1 MQLKYIYILFIL
13 LSSLVSSEAIAIKY
27 NEPWRI
33 VSFGQNEGLPE
44 GKTYGIYVQK
54 NGTTWLGTQSGI
66 AKFDGYKW
74 NNIKFIHSNRIGNQN
89 LTIREKDENTL
100 ICL

>member
-1 MQLKYIYILFIL
+1 MQLRYIYLFFVL
-13 LSSLVSSEAIAIKY
+13 FASLAPRHASAIQY

-54 NGTTWLGTQSGI
+54 NGTTWLGTKSGI

-74 NNIKFIHSNRIGNQN
+74 NNIKFIQ
-89 LTIREKDENTL
+89 TE
-100 ICL
+100 